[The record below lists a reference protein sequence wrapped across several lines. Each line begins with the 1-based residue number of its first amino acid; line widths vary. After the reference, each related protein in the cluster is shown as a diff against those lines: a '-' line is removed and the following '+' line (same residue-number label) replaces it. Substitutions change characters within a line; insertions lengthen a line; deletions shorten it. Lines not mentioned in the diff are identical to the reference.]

1 MKYLIKEG
9 WQLNPNEKIVKG
21 ITKAVERNEGM
32 CPCVHEENCGDLHCP
47 CEDYRLRDKCCCQL
61 YIKKKYEIY

>member
-1 MKYLIKEG
+1 MEYLIKEG

-32 CPCVHEENCGDLHCP
+32 CPCVHEESDGDLHCP
-47 CEDYRLRDKCCCQL
+47 CESYRLRDKCCCQL
-61 YIKKKYEIY
+61 YIKEV